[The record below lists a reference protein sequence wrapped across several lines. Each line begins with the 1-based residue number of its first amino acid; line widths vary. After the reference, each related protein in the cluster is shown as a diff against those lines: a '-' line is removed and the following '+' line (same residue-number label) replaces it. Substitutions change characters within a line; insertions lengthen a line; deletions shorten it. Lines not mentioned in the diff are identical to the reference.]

1 MKRSISK
8 NSAYLLFALMITA
21 LFFQNCSTRQKNSSV
36 QIAAQADEAI
46 EIFSQNP
53 FYWQYKGEPILL
65 RGGSKEDNLFNHP
78 EGLKNH
84 LQELKSAGGNYIRN
98 TMSSRNPGN
107 PWPFK
112 KGSNGF
118 YDLDQWDET
127 YWERFENLLK
137 WTSEMDIIVQ
147 IEIWDPWDY
156 FKSEASLGYGPE
168 NVGWES
174 CPFNPALNINYT
186 AEESRLKE
194 EIDYFSK
201 AIASDHHFF
210 STVPALEDNPVV
222 REYQEAFVDK
232 ILSYTLKFPNVLY
245 CMNNE
250 IGEAPEWG
258 EYWAQYIRGKAERAG
273 KKVFMTDMRRKTD
286 FSSEEQ
292 LHLLHNDDLYDFFEI
307 SQNSANNDQNHYD
320 QIISIRTQV
329 LDHPKP
335 LNSVKIYGGEIGK
348 WTTSVEEGTRRFWR
362 SVFGGIAAVRFH
374 RPGPSHQYFGLG
386 LSELAKIHIRSMEQF
401 VEAFDV
407 FNSKPANQLLMDR
420 EPNEAYCLAEEGIA
434 YAVYFPDGGNVSLDL
449 SAVGGSINMSWLN
462 ISENSWSEVTV
473 QKPDKQLQLQTP
485 GKGHWLVLINRE

>member
-1 MKRSISK
+1 MPAILILAGMLYSS
-8 NSAYLLFALMITA
+8 
-21 LFFQNCSTRQKNSSV
+21 CSTPLKNTSDTV
-36 QIAAQADEAI
+36 ANQVVDAI
-46 EIFSQNP
+46 EIFPKNP
-53 FYWQYKGEPILL
+53 FYWQYNGEPILL

-78 EGLKNH
+78 DGMKAH
-84 LQELKSAGGNYIRN
+84 LEELKSVGGNYIRN

-107 PWPFK
+107 PWPFQ
-112 KGSNGF
+112 KGSNGL

-174 CPFNPALNINYT
+174 CPYNPVMNVNYT
-186 AEESRLKE
+186 AEESQLKE

-201 AIASDHHFF
+201 AIASNHLFF
-210 STVPALEDNPVV
+210 STVPALEDIPVV
-222 REYQEAFVDK
+222 RKYQEAFVDK
-232 ILSYTLKFPNVLY
+232 ILSYTLEYPNVLY

-250 IGEAPEWG
+250 IGEAQEWG
-258 EYWAQYIRGKAERAG
+258 EYWAQYIRDKSEMAG
-273 KKVFMTDMRRKTD
+273 KKVFMTDMRRNID

-292 LHLLHNDDLYDFFEI
+292 VSLLHNDELYDFFEI

-320 QIISIRTQV
+320 QILSIRKQV

-386 LSELAKIHIRSMEQF
+386 LSELAKTHIKSIDQF
-401 VEAFDV
+401 VGEFDI
-407 FNSKPANQLLMDR
+407 FKSQPSNQLLNDR
-420 EPNEAYCLAEEGIA
+420 EANEAYCLADHGTA
-434 YAVYFPDGGNVSLDL
+434 YAVYFPDGGNVSIDL
-449 SAVGGSINMSWLN
+449 SEMGGELNIKWLN
-462 ISENSWSEVTV
+462 ILENSWSEVSQNKTD
-473 QKPDKQLQLQTP
+473 QQINLQTP
-485 GKGHWLVLINRE
+485 GKGHWLVIINGE